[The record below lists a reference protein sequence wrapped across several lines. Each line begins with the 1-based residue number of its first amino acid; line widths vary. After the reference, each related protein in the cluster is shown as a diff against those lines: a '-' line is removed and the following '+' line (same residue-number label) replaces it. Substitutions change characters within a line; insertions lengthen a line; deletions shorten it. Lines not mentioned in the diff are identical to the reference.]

1 MNEEPIALCGLSQR
15 MCAEYSVSSDTR
27 GRSRVQDHLFF
38 FFFCQRKAKEKEE
51 LEIGGCSSVEL

>member
-38 FFFCQRKAKEKEE
+38 FFFARERQKRKRNWRLVAVV
-51 LEIGGCSSVEL
+51 L